1 MMRFNWYKEK
11 SEIYK
16 MLFLTLTVH
25 IVGVFGVVDAAL
37 EYNNDCYSAIRNII
51 IIIKKKYQIIAL

>member
-1 MMRFNWYKEK
+1 
-11 SEIYK
+11 
-16 MLFLTLTVH
+16 MLFLTLTVI

-51 IIIKKKYQIIAL
+51 IIINKKSNHFIVLRGGGGSFAI